1 MASITATPPA
11 ITPSASGSP
20 LFPNILRSEWTK
32 MVSVRSTWRTLL
44 AAAILMVGLAAIL
57 CATYANGSSSAAER
71 ATFDPTSF
79 SLVGIQMAQ
88 LAFGVLGVLLISSEY
103 ATGMIRT
110 TLTAVPQRWLV
121 LAGKATAFTGVTLV
135 IGIGASFISFF
146 TGQAILSGKG
156 LQASI
161 SSPGVLR
168 SVVGAGLYLTVFGLM
183 ALGLGTVM
191 RHTAGAITTL
201 FGVTLALPGLVAL
214 LPASQHEAIAQYLPS
229 NAGAAIYHVHTQAH
243 MLGPW
248 AGLGIFSLY
257 AAVALIAA
265 GVLLTRR
272 DA

>member
-1 MASITATPPA
+1 MASITAIPPA
-11 ITPSASGSP
+11 RTASAAHSP
-20 LFPNILRSEWTK
+20 LFVNVLRSEWTK

-44 AAAILMVGLAAIL
+44 AAAVLMVGLAAIL

-110 TLTAVPQRWLV
+110 TLTAVPQRWIV
-121 LAGKATAFTGVTLV
+121 LAGKATAFVGVTLV
-135 IGIGASFISFF
+135 IGTAAAFISFF

-156 LQASI
+156 LEASI

-168 SVVGAGLYLTVFGLM
+168 SVFGAGLYLTVFGLM

-248 AGLGIFSLY
+248 AGLGVFSIY
-257 AAVALIAA
+257 AAVVLIAA